1 MNKQNFPILTQLLN
15 EVNKFD
21 YKTLIKNNVNSVN
34 NTK

>member
-15 EVNKFD
+15 EVNIFD
-21 YKTLIKNNVNSVN
+21 YNTLIKNNVNLVN